1 VSFSQFSHW
10 DAYQLE
16 ASVALITTVFSTKG
30 GCGKTT
36 MTANLGG
43 ILAFLGYRV
52 LLIDAD
58 PQPTLSSYFPIKQA
72 APGGIRSLF
81 RLEPGI
87 TLSSCVSET
96 TIPGLSI
103 VRSDDPNGDLIAYT
117 QQTVVARYRLKS
129 VLKQFSGYQFV
140 IIDSQG
146 ANTTLLQT
154 AVIAADM
161 LLSPISSDMVSSREF
176 IRGTLPL
183 VNELREMEE
192 YGTPP
197 IGNLCGLLY
206 KMDRTRDSQS
216 IVRELTDA
224 TFFPSEARVRIM
236 DTMVPSRVAYRES
249 ATQQRPVHEIDADA
263 KSIML
268 NLAKELFPAV
278 TSRIESIEAK
288 TGR

>member
-1 VSFSQFSHW
+1 M
-10 DAYQLE
+10 
-16 ASVALITTVFSTKG
+16 ALITTVFSTKG

-36 MTANLGG
+36 TSANLGG
-43 ILAFLGYRV
+43 ILASLGYQV

-58 PQPTLSSYFPIKQA
+58 PQPTLSSFFPIKHA
-72 APGGIRSLF
+72 ASR
-81 RLEPGI
+81 GI
-87 TLSSCVSET
+87 TPLVRSESGVDISSCISET

-103 VRSDDPNGDLIAYT
+103 IRSDDPNGDLITYT

-129 VLKQFSGYQFV
+129 TLKQLSDFQFI

-154 AVIAADM
+154 AVIAADI

-183 VNELREMEE
+183 VNELREMEA

-197 IGNLCGLLY
+197 IGNLYGLLY
-206 KMDRTRDSQS
+206 KMDRTSDSQS
-216 IVRELTDA
+216 IVRELTDE

-236 DTMVPSRVAYRES
+236 ETIVPSRVAYRMS
-249 ATQQRPVHEIDADA
+249 ATQQRPVHEIDAGA
-263 KSIML
+263 RSIML
-268 NLAKELFPAV
+268 DLAKELYPAV
-278 TSRIESIEAK
+278 ASRIESGCQGAE
-288 TGR
+288 T